1 MSQTDGSLP
10 SAETATPGRDN
21 QGMYRFE
28 ISGVFEAENDEHALR
43 NLDVL
48 VGLLQDADVA
58 YKYNLQ
64 ATATR
69 TESLPDMK
77 GERAEVIDEG

>member
-1 MSQTDGSLP
+1 
-10 SAETATPGRDN
+10 
-21 QGMYRFE
+21 MYRFV
-28 ISGVFEAENDEHALR
+28 ISGAFEAENDEHALTK
-43 NLDVL
+43 LEVL
-48 VGLLQDADVA
+48 VRLLQGADVT

-77 GERAEVIDEG
+77 GERAEVTDEG